1 MTKTHGCCG
10 CFLYAGI
17 PCVHACAVLSR
28 VNKPPEDFCHR
39 LLTMESYRETYNYHI
54 NPIPGQPLWEH
65 AEECNR
71 PHAPKIKRKPGKLQ
85 MKRRM
90 DADEKGG
97 GGSKKSKVDSKPQS
111 NNGDNVHLKR
121 QLGPFTCSFCGDKGH
136 TKRGCKKKRA
146 CDAAAAAT
154 VAAAAAEA
162 NKKKKNEGGAPASEQ
177 QLQQPQD
184 DGNQRDGKDNS
195 LVQSTEIGQ
204 ATSNAQPVE
213 IDISQP
219 TASDVEDSQKDHGIK
234 RPSKLSPRRRSSPLA
249 TSVPVNP
256 MQGASSGT
264 ATRLVNYMKFIPTP
278 GFKAPRKKN

>member
-1 MTKTHGCCG
+1 MLT
-10 CFLYAGI
+10 GI
-17 PCVHACAVLSR
+17 PCVHACAALSR
-28 VNKPPEDFCHR
+28 VNKPSEDFCHH
-39 LLTMESYRETYNYHI
+39 LLTMESYRETYNHHI

-71 PHAPKIKRKPGKLQ
+71 PHAPKIKRKHEKLQ

-90 DADEKGG
+90 DTNEKGG
-97 GGSKKSKVDSKPQS
+97 GGSKKSKADPKSQS

-146 CDAAAAAT
+146 CDAATAA
-154 VAAAAAEA
+154 VAAAVATATAEA
-162 NKKKKNEGGAPASEQ
+162 DKKKKNEGGAPASEQ

-184 DGNQRDGKDNS
+184 DGDQRDGDDNP
-195 LVQSTEIGQ
+195 LVQSTEI
-204 ATSNAQPVE
+204 APVISDAQPVE

-219 TASDVEDSQKDHGIK
+219 TAFDVEDSQKDHGIK
-234 RPSKLSPRRRSSPLA
+234 RSSKLSPKRRSSSLA

-256 MQGASSGT
+256 MHGANLGT

-278 GFKAPRKKN
+278 RFKALRKKN